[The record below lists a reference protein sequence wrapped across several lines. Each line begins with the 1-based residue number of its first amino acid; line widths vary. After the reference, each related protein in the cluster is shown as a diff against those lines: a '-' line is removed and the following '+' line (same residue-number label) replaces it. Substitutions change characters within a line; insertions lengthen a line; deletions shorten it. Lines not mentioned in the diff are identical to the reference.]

1 VYVASV
7 ADPMGVH
14 YSYDLSRGAPF
25 YVWRGPFLET
35 TQMWD
40 DRGEDQSSRPAGSVV
55 DLAGAP
61 SVAYLSDAN
70 AAWPDSVIDEKE
82 FRRNGYVLDKAGRP
96 TFLSTVH
103 GVAVEDA
110 LRPDADGVTLH
121 RTVHL
126 RAPAAAGVDGLYVQ
140 LAQGKHVTRQADGSF
155 AVDDKSYLVT
165 LPSGAAQPVVR
176 QQSGRE
182 ELLLPV
188 RFDRGESTVAY
199 SIVW

>member
-1 VYVASV
+1 
-7 ADPMGVH
+7 M
-14 YSYDLSRGAPF
+14 
-25 YVWRGPFLET
+25 
-35 TQMWD
+35 
-40 DRGEDQSSRPAGSVV
+40 
-55 DLAGAP
+55 DLAGVP
-61 SVAYLSDAN
+61 TVAYLSDAN

-103 GVAVEDA
+103 GVTVEDA
-110 LRPDADGVTLH
+110 LRPDSDGS
-121 RTVHL
+121 RCAASVHL
-126 RAPAAAGVDGLYVQ
+126 HAPASASTDGLYVQ
-140 LAQGKHVTRQADGSF
+140 LAQGKHIARQSDGSY

-188 RFDRGESTVAY
+188 RFDRGEATVAY